1 MRLSHSLF
9 LFLTVLL
16 GACTLRSAINTM
28 TSEEDR
34 AFAQAMVDNLRSGNS
49 AWLQQHFRPDLWQ
62 DSAKQ
67 MAQVPS
73 MFPGERGNTE
83 IVNFSVSTNMSGGVT
98 ERNKEFTLVTQ
109 GGGRWTV
116 TRFRTFSSGGPDQ
129 VVQWS
134 VVPHTTAPPELAV
147 METWDAMVPWIW
159 AGLLIFVAFV
169 GGLIFWL
176 IRRSRRKRDPLMG
189 SGR

>member
-1 MRLSHSLF
+1 MRWGRSFF
-9 LFLTVLL
+9 LLLTVLL
-16 GACTLRSAINTM
+16 AACTMRSAINTM

-34 AFAQAMVDNLRSGNS
+34 AFAQAMVDNLRSGNA

-67 MAQVPS
+67 MAQVPA
-73 MFPGERGNTE
+73 MFPGDRGTTE
-83 IVNFSVSTNMSGGVT
+83 IVNFGVSTNMTNGVT
-98 ERNKEFTLVTQ
+98 ERNKEFALVTE
-109 GGGRWTV
+109 GGERWTV

-134 VVPHTTAPPELAV
+134 VVPHTSPPPELAV
-147 METWDAMVPWIW
+147 METWDRIVPWIW
-159 AGLLIFVAFV
+159 AGLLIFVALV

-176 IRRSRRKRDPLMG
+176 VRRSRRKRDPSMV
-189 SGR
+189 R

>member
-1 MRLSHSLF
+1 MRWSRSFF

-16 GACTLRSAINTM
+16 AACTMRSAINTM

-34 AFAQAMVDNLRSGNS
+34 AFAQAMVDNLRSGNA

-73 MFPGERGNTE
+73 MFPGERGTTE
-83 IVNFSVSTNMSGGVT
+83 IVNFSVSTNMSNGVT
-98 ERNKEFTLVTQ
+98 ERNKEFALVTQ

-116 TRFRTFSSGGPDQ
+116 TRFRTYSSGGPDQ

-134 VVPHTTAPPELAV
+134 VVPHTSAPPELAM
-147 METWDAMVPWIW
+147 METWDSLVPWIW
-159 AGLLIFVAFV
+159 AGLLIFVALV

-176 IRRSRRKRDPLMG
+176 IRRSRRRRDPPIG
-189 SGR
+189 SGS

>member
-1 MRLSHSLF
+1 MRWSRSL
-9 LFLTVLL
+9 LLLLTVLL
-16 GACTLRSAINTM
+16 AACTMRSAINTM
-28 TSEEDR
+28 TSQEDR
-34 AFAQAMVDNLRSGNS
+34 AFAQAIVDNLRGGN
-49 AWLQQHFRPDLWQ
+49 APWLQQHFRPDLWR

-73 MFPGERGNTE
+73 MYPGERGTTE
-83 IVNFSVSTNMSGGVT
+83 IVNFSVSTNISNGVT
-98 ERNKEFTLVTQ
+98 ERNKEFTLVTE

-134 VVPHTTAPPELAV
+134 VVPHTSPPPEMAV

-159 AGLLIFVAFV
+159 GGLLIFIALI

-176 IRRSRRKRDPLMG
+176 VRRCRRKSDPLMG
-189 SGR
+189 SDR